1 MSAPDRAHSPLPWTL
16 GDDGLVRDVEG
27 RAIGDPVDSAF
38 AVLAVN
44 FHDQL
49 VAALDELVEALRKI
63 ADGMGMV
70 GRDSWYDAYELQRET
85 ARALL
90 AEIESAER

>member
-49 VAALDELVEALRKI
+49 VAALDELVKECEMM
-63 ADGMGMV
+63 ADAVRPMGWEFPR
-70 GRDSWYDAYELQRET
+70 GRTVTLPA

>member
-1 MSAPDRAHSPLPWTL
+1 MSAPDRAHSPLPWAL
-16 GDDGLVRDVEG
+16 GEDGLVRDVEG

-49 VAALDELVEALRKI
+49 VAALQGLSGLAMSGYHTTHLKP
-63 ADGMGMV
+63 A
-70 GRDSWYDAYELQRET
+70 AAA